1 MKKAYFSL
9 TLAICCAIVFSIHVD
24 AQNGGNSFE
33 PNFRKNFMPSVRNLA
48 SLANPDLSGAR
59 LLNRN
64 EINIWA
70 VRDFLERFEKVENAL
85 WFATPKGG
93 FEVYFVQDGY
103 GERVIY
109 DKSGG
114 WQMSLIT
121 YNEDKLARDIR
132 AEVKST
138 YYDFQIVMV
147 EEVRTNEGYEYIIYL
162 EDKSGFRIVKV
173 SKEGE
178 MELLQD
184 LEK

>member
-9 TLAICCAIVFSIHVD
+9 TLAICCAMVFSIRVD
-24 AQNGGNSFE
+24 AQNAGNSFE

-48 SLANPDLSGAR
+48 SLANPDLSGTR

-70 VRDFLERFEKVENAL
+70 VRDFMERFEKVENAL

-93 FEVYFVQDGY
+93 FEAYFVQDGY
-103 GERVIY
+103 GDRVIY

-121 YNEDKLARDIR
+121 YSEDKLARDIR
-132 AEVKST
+132 AEIKST

>member
-1 MKKAYFSL
+1 
-9 TLAICCAIVFSIHVD
+9 
-24 AQNGGNSFE
+24 
-33 PNFRKNFMPSVRNLA
+33 
-48 SLANPDLSGAR
+48 
-59 LLNRN
+59 
-64 EINIWA
+64 
-70 VRDFLERFEKVENAL
+70 
-85 WFATPKGG
+85 
-93 FEVYFVQDGY
+93 
-103 GERVIY
+103 
-109 DKSGG
+109 
-114 WQMSLIT
+114 MSLIT
-121 YNEDKLARDIR
+121 YSEDKLARDIR